1 MKEMCDKMKLKFSKT
16 LAIACILCMTFAT
29 LTAFAADNKVETITN
44 YDFTANQTELT
55 IETKVHEVE
64 SGDEIT
70 YYVANDSDIVYI
82 DQATATGTTVNFTFT
97 AAKTDLFNVKT
108 LAKNGSDKGY
118 TFPEFKFTEFCNY
131 MTDGAP
137 TVTPVDGNWKVADDS
152 TYSENAGVIFQG
164 KVTGTVTKY
173 GVKLDDEPYL
183 AQGCNEDGIFTIK
196 FEGLTVA
203 DLEGVTVEAYAE

>member
-1 MKEMCDKMKLKFSKT
+1 MKLKFSKT

-44 YDFTANQTELT
+44 YDFTDANQTELT
-55 IETKVHEVE
+55 IETKVHEVK

-70 YYVANDSDIVYI
+70 YYVANNSKIVYI
-82 DQATATGTTVNFTFT
+82 DQATATGETVNFTFT
-97 AAKTDLFNVKT
+97 AAKGDLFDITT
-108 LAKNGSDKGY
+108 LAKNGSNKGY

-131 MTDGAP
+131 MTDGDP
-137 TVTPVDGNWKVADDS
+137 TVTPVNANWKVDDTSS
-152 TYSENAGVIFQG
+152 TYSDKAGVIFQG

-173 GVKLDDEPYL
+173 GVKLDGEPYL

-203 DLEGVTVEAYAE
+203 DLSDVTVEVYAE